1 MLKLYISRGEENP
14 VVEAIKITDWEI
26 MSLIHRYFY
35 YEARYPNMV
44 KNMRKDAIAK
54 GEKDGAEYKK
64 QVKRRVLENRAKEKA
79 LEVNMPRYYVKNE
92 ESKWNVFSSVIDNYL
107 FDDFMD
113 FDELSMRMIGE
124 TVRERIS
131 ELDSLLSDRPRLN
144 VMSFEEAEGHIAMIH
159 GERVDEDLDDELEQ
173 EE

>member
-1 MLKLYISRGEENP
+1 
-14 VVEAIKITDWEI
+14 
-26 MSLIHRYFY
+26 
-35 YEARYPNMV
+35 
-44 KNMRKDAIAK
+44 
-54 GEKDGAEYKK
+54 
-64 QVKRRVLENRAKEKA
+64 
-79 LEVNMPRYYVKNE
+79 MPRYYVKNDE
-92 ESKWNVFSSVIDNYL
+92 GKWNVFSSITDYYL

-144 VMSFEEAEGHIAMIH
+144 VMSFEEAEGHIAMVH
-159 GERVDEDLDDELEQ
+159 GEWTDDDLDDELKQ